1 MTLAPWLDQIMMDR
15 PETPGLTRANWLLGL
30 GVFASWGVFSIHH
43 AYEAGLAQVDSPL
56 EAASA
61 IEMTIISSV
70 MLVTTLA
77 FLHLYRRNR
86 DRKTFL
92 LFSAVTLFW
101 WVGIT
106 GLVEGFYSHT
116 LKDVLYF
123 FFNVSPATMPMPMA
137 TLSLAYDVPTNVF
150 GEATGIL
157 PFVFGVLTAVAWR
170 SLSKERSMTESK
182 TVAQVNVS

>member
-1 MTLAPWLDQIMMDR
+1 MDGAETL
-15 PETPGLTRANWLLGL
+15 GLTRANWLLGF
-30 GVFASWGVFSIHH
+30 GVIASWGVFSIHH
-43 AYEAGLAQVDSPL
+43 AYEAGLAQVGSPS

-61 IEMTIISSV
+61 IEMIIISSA
-70 MLVTTLA
+70 MLATTFGL
-77 FLHLYRRNR
+77 LHLYRRNGG
-86 DRKTFL
+86 RKTFA

-123 FFNVSPATMPMPMA
+123 FFNVSLATMPMA
-137 TLSLAYDVPTNVF
+137 TLSLTYDVPTNVF

-157 PFVFGVLTAVAWR
+157 PLVFGVLTAVAWR
-170 SLSKERSMTESK
+170 SLSKERSLFRTNS
-182 TVAQVNVS
+182 QVSAG